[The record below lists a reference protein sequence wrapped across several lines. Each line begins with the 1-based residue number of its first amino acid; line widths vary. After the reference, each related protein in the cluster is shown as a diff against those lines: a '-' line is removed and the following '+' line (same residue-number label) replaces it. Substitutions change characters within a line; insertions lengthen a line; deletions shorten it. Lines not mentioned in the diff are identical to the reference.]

1 MSGQTR
7 RTKAQKLKTV
17 EKRQDQFSYTYTSPS
32 HDAIGTP
39 ITKAKNIQHPA
50 NSVTA
55 LFKYDVNLVYKD
67 LVKTLIITGLILTC
81 LIGPWIRS
89 GNAPLG

>member
-7 RTKAQKLKTV
+7 RTKAQKVKTV
-17 EKRQDQFSYTYTSPS
+17 EKRQDQFSYTYTSS
-32 HDAIGTP
+32 IEDSTHTP
-39 ITKAKNIQHPA
+39 LTQTKNIQHSA

-67 LVKTLIITGLILTC
+67 LVKTLIITGVILIC
-81 LIGPWIRS
+81 LIGLYFFS
-89 GNAPLG
+89 GKLR